1 MILNT
6 EQILLFLE
14 LKERLN
20 WTAIPDINT
29 LQSTLLELKS
39 TSPDD
44 DVVTTFLEIL
54 ELFPFSSIEQELI
67 TIIGEA

>member
-20 WTAIPDINT
+20 WNSIPDINT

-39 TSPDD
+39 TFPDED
-44 DVVTTFLEIL
+44 IVTTFLEIL

-67 TIIGEA
+67 TIMGEA

>member
-67 TIIGEA
+67 TIIGES

>member
-20 WTAIPDINT
+20 WTSIPDINT
-29 LQSTLLELKS
+29 LQSTLLELK
-39 TSPDD
+39 TSPDND
-44 DVVTTFLEIL
+44 IVTTFLEIL

>member
-20 WTAIPDINT
+20 WTSIPDINT
-29 LQSTLLELKS
+29 LQSTLLELK
-39 TSPDD
+39 TSPDN